1 MSWHF
6 VERWLQKVNQH
17 STLIGKFWITFL
29 IVFRIVVVSSV
40 SDRVYSDEQ
49 SEFKC
54 NTNQPGCPNVCFNQF
69 SPLSHIRFWSFQI
82 IMVATPSIMFMV
94 YSAHQVKKSPDDDK
108 DERGKRKKSRHLKEM
123 RSAVSDDPEAEKKRL
138 KTLVLQE
145 MFGDDKLAFSQNYVL
160 YAFSVVA
167 RTVIEAFFIYLQY
180 TMFGFKI
187 AEIYKCKGAPCPNT
201 IDCFI
206 SRPMEKTIFLWFMFV
221 IAIISATLNVL
232 ELYYIIYQ
240 FGVRKKRV
248 KKKKL
253 AMMRRPSSK
262 ARFDEISDAEILDGG
277 IPPAPG
283 TQPSPP
289 PPPDYKGVTAPT
301 CMKGLATSISLDE
314 AILAE
319 QQRKGNYPCTPKET
333 RLSNAGS
340 NAGYHGNAF
349 LPPIH
354 VVLRNNSKDGGKPIV
369 GTPPIM
375 GQNVDINAKEYFNYI

>member
-94 YSAHQVKKSPDDDK
+94 YSAHQVKKSPDDSDK
-108 DERGKRKKSRHLKEM
+108 EDGKKRKKSRHLKEI
-123 RSAVSDDPEAEKKRL
+123 RSAISDDPEAEKKKL
-138 KTLVLQE
+138 NMLVLQE
-145 MFGDDKLAFSQNYVL
+145 MFGDEKLAFSQNYIL
-160 YAFSVVA
+160 YAFSVIA

-187 AEIYKCKGAPCPNT
+187 PEIYKCKGAPCPNT
-201 IDCFI
+201 IDCFV

-221 IAIISATLNVL
+221 IAIICASLNIL
-232 ELYYIIYQ
+232 ELYYLVWQ
-240 FGVRKKRV
+240 FGVRRRRIKR
-248 KKKKL
+248 KKL
-253 AMMRRPSSK
+253 AAMRRPSSK
-262 ARFDEISDAEILDGG
+262 TRFDEISDAEILDGG
-277 IPPAPG
+277 IPPIG
-283 TQPSPP
+283 HQPSPP
-289 PPPDYKGVTAPT
+289 PPPEYKGVAAP
-301 CMKGLATSISLDE
+301 CSKGLATSISLDE
-314 AILAE
+314 AILHE
-319 QQRKGNYPCTPKET
+319 QQRRSNYANAQSM
-333 RLSNAGS
+333 RLSNG
-340 NAGYHGNAF
+340 GPYQGNSF
-349 LPPIH
+349 LPPIQ
-354 VVLRNNSKDGGKPIV
+354 VVLRNNNSGKDGKPVI
-369 GTPPIM
+369 GTPPV
-375 GQNVDINAKEYFNYI
+375 NPNLDSNAKDYFNYI

>member
-1 MSWHF
+1 MC
-6 VERWLQKVNQH
+6 L
-17 STLIGKFWITFL
+17 
-29 IVFRIVVVSSV
+29 
-40 SDRVYSDEQ
+40 
-49 SEFKC
+49 
-54 NTNQPGCPNVCFNQF
+54 
-69 SPLSHIRFWSFQI
+69 
-82 IMVATPSIMFMV
+82 
-94 YSAHQVKKSPDDDK
+94 
-108 DERGKRKKSRHLKEM
+108 
-123 RSAVSDDPEAEKKRL
+123 
-138 KTLVLQE
+138 
-145 MFGDDKLAFSQNYVL
+145 
-160 YAFSVVA
+160 
-167 RTVIEAFFIYLQY
+167 
-180 TMFGFKI
+180 
-187 AEIYKCKGAPCPNT
+187 
-201 IDCFI
+201 
-206 SRPMEKTIFLWFMFV
+206 
-221 IAIISATLNVL
+221 
-232 ELYYIIYQ
+232 Q